1 VALHLEG
8 GTSGGRRLM
17 VTSEAM
23 SEQLGHQSGSQ
34 ICKEAEKKR
43 IVRRRHKEEGIEGE
57 HALLL

>member
-1 VALHLEG
+1 
-8 GTSGGRRLM
+8 M

-57 HALLL
+57 HSLLL